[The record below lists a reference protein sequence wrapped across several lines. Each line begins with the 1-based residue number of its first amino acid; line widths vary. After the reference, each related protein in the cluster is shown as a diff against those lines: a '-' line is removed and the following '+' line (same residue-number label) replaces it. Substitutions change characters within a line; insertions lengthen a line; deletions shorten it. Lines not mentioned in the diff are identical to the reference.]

1 MSERRPRHWRH
12 RVTKRALQLFAEGAN
27 CNEVVVRAF
36 TEEYGLDPTL
46 YRLGTGLGAG
56 IGARRDVCGLLTG
69 CVMVLGMLNERGE
82 PADVAAKRAVYGP
95 AGSMYDWFAGQGQ
108 VRCTDIVR
116 QEPFAGHTR
125 ACMRLLVGALAQ
137 LEKLVPPPEEQ
148 P

>member
-1 MSERRPRHWRH
+1 MSERQPRHWRH

-36 TEEYGLDPTL
+36 TEEYGLDPML

-56 IGARRDVCGLLTG
+56 IGVRQDVCGLLTG

-82 PADVAAKRAVYGP
+82 PGDVVAKRAVYGP
-95 AGSMYDWFAGQGQ
+95 AGEMYDWFLGRIG
-108 VRCTDIVR
+108 VRCTDIVKDD
-116 QEPFAGHTR
+116 PYTGHTR
-125 ACMRLLVGALAQ
+125 VCMRLLVKALAQ